1 MKNMYVCEYTN
12 ARPEG
17 VEKNTFKHMHNST
30 VIKSQTVPLTDK
42 TQHFA
47 QLTLIPYVHVLIC
60 LLGI

>member
-1 MKNMYVCEYTN
+1 MYVCEYTN

-17 VEKNTFKHMHNST
+17 VEKYFQTHNST

>member
-1 MKNMYVCEYTN
+1 MYVNIQTHAQKVLKKY
-12 ARPEG
+12 
-17 VEKNTFKHMHNST
+17 FQT

>member
-12 ARPEG
+12 ARPED
-17 VEKNTFKHMHNST
+17 ST

>member
-1 MKNMYVCEYTN
+1 MYVNIQTHAQKVLKKYFQT
-12 ARPEG
+12 
-17 VEKNTFKHMHNST
+17 HNRT

>member
-1 MKNMYVCEYTN
+1 MYVCEYTN

-17 VEKNTFKHMHNST
+17 VEKILSNTQQYT

>member
-1 MKNMYVCEYTN
+1 MHVNIQTHAQKVLKKYFQT
-12 ARPEG
+12 
-17 VEKNTFKHMHNST
+17 HNST

-47 QLTLIPYVHVLIC
+47 QLTLIQYVHVLIC

>member
-1 MKNMYVCEYTN
+1 MYVNIQTHAQKVLKKYFQT
-12 ARPEG
+12 
-17 VEKNTFKHMHNST
+17 HNST
-30 VIKSQTVPLTDK
+30 VIKSVPLTDK

>member
-1 MKNMYVCEYTN
+1 MYVNIQTHAQKVLKKYFQT
-12 ARPEG
+12 
-17 VEKNTFKHMHNST
+17 HNST